1 MNAIEQLLTP
11 ALRRIYHLAGYPYYR
26 AYKQAMIA
34 EIKKCGALVV
44 VPMLLWVDTR
54 MDEIYWDKGIQ
65 AAIDALREEVKAVE
79 KRQIEAVD
87 EFAFRTCLYK
97 FGFDVAKEHY
107 PTQAAKYEAELVF
120 EELGGIHHTQ
130 LGDLFPAPEL
140 QAGQTV
146 LVQNDDEDFPE
157 DAQMV
162 EAVVVDPKNA
172 IARLPSGVLVQSEEY
187 WVREAP
193 VEKV

>member
-1 MNAIEQLLTP
+1 MNTIEQLLKK
-11 ALRRIYHLAGYPYYR
+11 IYRLAGYPYYR
-26 AYKQAMIA
+26 AYKQAVIA
-34 EIKKCGALVV
+34 EIEKCGATVSY
-44 VPMLLWVDTR
+44 PMLAWVELN
-54 MDEIYWDKGIQ
+54 MDAVYWDKGLAAARQ
-65 AAIDALREEVKAVE
+65 AILDELQDAEE
-79 KRQIEAVD
+79 RQRKAVD
-87 EFAFRTCLYK
+87 EFTFKVCLHK

-107 PTQAAKYEAELVF
+107 PAQAAAYEAELVF

-140 QAGQTV
+140 KAGQTV

-172 IARLPSGVLVQSEEY
+172 IARLPSGTLVQAQEY

-193 VEKV
+193 VEKVA